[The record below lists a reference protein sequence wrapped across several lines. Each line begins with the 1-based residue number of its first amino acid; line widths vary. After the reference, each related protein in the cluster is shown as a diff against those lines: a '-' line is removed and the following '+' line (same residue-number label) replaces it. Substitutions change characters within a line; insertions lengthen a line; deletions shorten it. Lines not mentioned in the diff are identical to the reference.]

1 MTWINQ
7 INMNGSMIC
16 MEISFLLVS
25 INAISYLTYLNII
38 KNCIAYG
45 TKQTWVWL
53 ILQALS
59 HAKRTMLPQWHGITG
74 QLWTATYK
82 YN

>member
-38 KNCIAYG
+38 KKLYSLWN
-45 TKQTWVWL
+45 
-53 ILQALS
+53 QANMGV
-59 HAKRTMLPQWHGITG
+59 TNITS
-74 QLWTATYK
+74 A
-82 YN
+82 